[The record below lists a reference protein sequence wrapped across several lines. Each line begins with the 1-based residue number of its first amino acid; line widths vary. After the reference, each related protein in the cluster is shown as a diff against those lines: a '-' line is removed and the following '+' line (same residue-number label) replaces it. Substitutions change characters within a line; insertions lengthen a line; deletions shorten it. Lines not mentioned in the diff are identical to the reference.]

1 MRDILIKAI
10 KRQCLSQIPVDFALC
25 DSQIK
30 DFNNRF
36 GHDDYKA
43 FFGVSH
49 RSVTID
55 VDKTYINC
63 NDLYPREIL
72 SLDIEFDE
80 WGIGHS
86 KGSELAFHMTR
97 MNHPL
102 KGADLTEI
110 QNYPAPE
117 IKSSALDK
125 LKNEVLDIHK
135 HNLAASGFM
144 QMTIWETSWYLR
156 SMEEFMIDMM
166 MEDEKA
172 TILLDKVCELACT
185 KASIYSESGVDI
197 IELGDDIGTQSS
209 EMMDLSLW
217 QQWIQPRLKKVIDAA
232 RAVNPEIIIFYHSCG
247 YITSFIDGLIKSG
260 IDILNPI
267 QPECMDFNEIYDKYG
282 DRISFWGTIGTQ
294 QLLPYGTA
302 EEVYETTIE
311 RLEKC
316 KGTGIIIGPTH
327 VVEPEVP
334 WDNLLAL
341 KSAVEDFQ
349 TKNLQ

>member
-1 MRDILIKAI
+1 MRDILIKAL
-10 KRQCLSQIPVDFALC
+10 KRQYVSQIPVDFALC

-55 VDKTYINC
+55 LDKTYINGK
-63 NDLYPREIL
+63 DLYPRETL
-72 SLDIEFDE
+72 PREIEFDE

-97 MNHPL
+97 MHHPL
-102 KGADLTEI
+102 KGADLAEI
-110 QNYPAPE
+110 KNYPAPE
-117 IKSSALDK
+117 IKSSTLGK

-135 HNLAASGFM
+135 RNLAASGFM

-156 SMEEFMIDMM
+156 SMEELMIDMM

-172 TILLDKVCELACT
+172 TILLDKVCELACA
-185 KASIYSESGVDI
+185 KASIYAESGVDI

-217 QQWIQPRLKKVIDAA
+217 QQW
-232 RAVNPEIIIFYHSCG
+232 
-247 YITSFIDGLIKSG
+247 
-260 IDILNPI
+260 
-267 QPECMDFNEIYDKYG
+267 
-282 DRISFWGTIGTQ
+282 
-294 QLLPYGTA
+294 
-302 EEVYETTIE
+302 
-311 RLEKC
+311 
-316 KGTGIIIGPTH
+316 
-327 VVEPEVP
+327 
-334 WDNLLAL
+334 
-341 KSAVEDFQ
+341 
-349 TKNLQ
+349 